1 MIICAGDKESFE
13 FATPVGIGMV
23 DSAINLTRICIMNPP
38 EFILFVGSA
47 GSYGEKKIFDII
59 ESKSASNIENSFF
72 NASAYSPIDNVVS
85 SAIDVSKEIIVN
97 SSNYITTDEKL
108 ASRYLSHDIGIENME
123 FFSIIKVAQKFD
135 IPVGGIFI
143 VTNYC
148 NSDAH
153 KDFMANHHEAMG
165 RLSEYMG
172 KRVRN

>member
-13 FATPVGIGMV
+13 FATPIGIGMV
-23 DSAINLTRICIMNPP
+23 DSAINLTRISIMNPP

-72 NASAYSPIDNVVS
+72 NANAYSPIDNVVS
-85 SAIDVSKEIIVN
+85 SATDINSEVIVN
-97 SSNYITTDEKL
+97 SSNYITTDENLSK
-108 ASRYLSHDIGIENME
+108 RYLSHNIGIENME
-123 FFSIIKVAQKFD
+123 FFSIIKVAQKFN

-153 KDFMANHHEAMG
+153 KDFMSNHKEAMI
-165 RLSEYMG
+165 RLTQYIQN
-172 KRVRN
+172 RV

>member
-1 MIICAGDKESFE
+1 MIICAGDKESFD
-13 FATPVGIGMV
+13 FATPIGIGMV

-47 GSYGEKKIFDII
+47 GSYGDKKIFDII

-72 NASAYSPIDNVVS
+72 NANAYSPIDNVVS
-85 SAIDVSKEIIVN
+85 SANDVNSEVIVN
-97 SSNYITTDEKL
+97 SSNYITTDENLSK
-108 ASRYLSHDIGIENME
+108 RYLAHDIGIENME

-148 NSDAH
+148 NSNAH
-153 KDFMANHHEAMG
+153 KDFMSNHQEAMIK
-165 RLSEYMG
+165 LTQYMR
-172 KRVRN
+172 KRV